1 MLVFSPSNVGGSEPT
16 SLAFRSTLKTP
27 PTHKQSELNSDKG
40 RPLYFLLFYEVSS
53 LFEMANSTGFFCK
66 TTSPHYDSQTD
77 NYTSNYMPTET
88 TMHNKHIFKE

>member
-1 MLVFSPSNVGGSEPT
+1 MLVFSPSNVGGSEPN
-16 SLAFRSTLKTP
+16 SLAFLNSKI
-27 PTHKQSELNSDKG
+27 PTDTQQSELYSDKG